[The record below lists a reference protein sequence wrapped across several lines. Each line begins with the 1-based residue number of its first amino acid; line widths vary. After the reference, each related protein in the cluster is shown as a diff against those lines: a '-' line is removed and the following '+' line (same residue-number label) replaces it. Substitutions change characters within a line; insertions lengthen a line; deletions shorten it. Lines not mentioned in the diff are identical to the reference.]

1 MDEIK
6 ITMKKYL
13 IFFIIFNFISNS
25 LNAQNLKNDW
35 TKQNLKGKVNKI
47 TETSYEIIDS
57 FGIFINSKYRK
68 KTISIFNINGYL
80 IEVDNFEKDLL
91 RVVSKTIYAYNDSGE
106 LTERN
111 YYNSNGS
118 LLSKAIF
125 DRKNKMITE
134 TILSNSGEVS
144 FITTSN
150 RDNGL
155 IQKQLCFVSG
165 KLAMTDNYQYVFGNN
180 KKVKEMNLIRNKKP
194 LLKVTYKYDQN
205 QRLIEEKNIT
215 EYSKR
220 PCITEYK
227 YNNVGYLVERKD
239 CMTKT
244 QIKTFDDLGNQV
256 TSHFFY
262 SKDLTPSLS
271 HEYLYEYFK

>member
-1 MDEIK
+1 
-6 ITMKKYL
+6 
-13 IFFIIFNFISNS
+13 
-25 LNAQNLKNDW
+25 
-35 TKQNLKGKVNKI
+35 
-47 TETSYEIIDS
+47 
-57 FGIFINSKYRK
+57 
-68 KTISIFNINGYL
+68 
-80 IEVDNFEKDLL
+80 
-91 RVVSKTIYAYNDSGE
+91 
-106 LTERN
+106 
-111 YYNSNGS
+111 
-118 LLSKAIF
+118 
-125 DRKNKMITE
+125 MITE